1 MKTIIGLLLVI
12 SMVTACTSTT
22 QKTVVSASENGVA
35 LKVAELVSAMTLEEK
50 VGQMTQVTFDVLIT
64 GQNPKSSDEPVVID
78 TAMLYKAFKKY
89 QIGSVLNTPNNR
101 ARTPEEWNRIVGLI
115 QEYALKYSR
124 LKIPMLYG
132 LDMIHG
138 ASYVAGATLFPQQ
151 IGMAAT
157 WNPELLK
164 VAGEITAYETRA
176 CGVSWTFSPVLDLGL
191 DPRWPRQWETFGEDP
206 YLVSEMGTQLIKGYE
221 GSENQ
226 IGDKTHVAACLK
238 HFLGYSQPLSGK
250 DRTPAWIPENMLR
263 EYHVPS
269 FAAGVNAGAHS
280 LMINSGEINGT
291 PVHANKLLLTD
302 LLKTELKF
310 EGFAVSDWQDI
321 EYLYLRHHVAESQKD
336 AVALA
341 INAGVDMSMV
351 PYNFDFADYLVELVK
366 EGKVPMS
373 RIDDAVSRILRVKI
387 QLGLFE
393 TPMTNYKDYPDF
405 GSEKFAESALNT
417 AIESITL
424 LKNEQSILPLS
435 RKSRILVTGPA
446 ANKMRPMTGGWS
458 YSWQGDLADEFA
470 AEFQTIYEAI
480 QANASGPENVKLC
493 EGVRY
498 GTGDYRNEIVDDPGI
513 FSKMA
518 AQSDV
523 IVMCLGENSYTETP
537 GNLTDLSISQ
547 NQQEL
552 VKLAVKSGKPIVFV
566 LVEGRPRIISMIEPF
581 AKAIVQAYLPGN
593 FGGVAIAKILFGDAN
608 PSGRLPY
615 TYPRFVN
622 SLEPYYHKATEE
634 IETSGAPAGTTFDP
648 QYEFGFGLSYSDFIY
663 SDLRIDKTSYKS
675 SENIHCSLT
684 ISNKS
689 NVAGKEVVQI
699 FISDHYASIT
709 PPVKRLRDFEKVL
722 LQPGESKRV
731 SFEIPVNQLAF
742 INASNQLIVEK
753 GSFTLQTGALSTD
766 FMVEETKVY

>member
-12 SMVTACTSTT
+12 SLVTGCSAPSP
-22 QKTVVSASENGVA
+22 KTVVSESENRVA
-35 LKVAELVSAMTLEEK
+35 LQVARLVSAMTLEEK
-50 VGQMTQVTFDVLIT
+50 VGQMTQVTLDVLVK
-64 GQNPKSSDEPVVID
+64 GQNTKSGDTPVEID
-78 TAMLYKAFKKY
+78 TAMLYKAFNKY

-115 QEYALKYSR
+115 QEYALKHSR

-164 VAGEITAYETRA
+164 TAGEITAYETRA
-176 CGVSWTFSPVLDLGL
+176 SGVPWTFSPVLDLGL

-206 YLVSEMGTQLIKGYE
+206 FLVSKMGTQLIKGYE
-221 GSENQ
+221 GTGNQ
-226 IGDKTHVAACLK
+226 MLDKNHVAACLK

-269 FAAGVNAGAHS
+269 FAAGVSAGAHS
-280 LMINSGEINGT
+280 LMVNSGEINGT
-291 PVHANKLLLTD
+291 PVHADKMLLTG

-321 EYLYLRHHVAESQKD
+321 EFLYLRHHVAENHKD
-336 AVALA
+336 AVAMA
-341 INAGVDMSMV
+341 INAGIDMSMV
-351 PYNFDFADYLVELVK
+351 PNNFDFADYLVELVK
-366 EGKVPMS
+366 EGKVAIS

-393 TPMTNYKDYPDF
+393 TPMTYCKDYPDF

-417 AIESITL
+417 TIESITL

-435 RKSRILVTGPA
+435 RKSRILVAGPA
-446 ANKMRPMTGGWS
+446 ANKIRPMNGGWS
-458 YSWQGDLADEFA
+458 YSWQGDISEEYTT
-470 AEFQTIYEAI
+470 EFQTIYEAM
-480 QANASGPENVKLC
+480 QTNATDPENVKLC
-493 EGVRY
+493 EGVRF
-498 GTGDYRNEIVDDPGI
+498 GTGDYRNEIADDPSV

-518 AQSDV
+518 TQSDV
-523 IVMCLGENSYTETP
+523 IVMCIGENSYTETP
-537 GNLTDLSISQ
+537 GNLNDLNISQ
-547 NQQEL
+547 NQQNL
-552 VKLAVKSGKPIVFV
+552 VKLAEKSGKPIIFV
-566 LVEGRPRIISMIEPF
+566 LVEGRPRIISMIEPL
-581 AKAIVQAYLPGN
+581 AKAIVHTYLPGN
-593 FGGVAIAKILFGDAN
+593 FGGLAIAKVLYGDEN
-608 PSGRLPY
+608 PSGKLPY
-615 TYPRFVN
+615 TYPRFAN

-634 IETSGAPAGTTFDP
+634 VKTAGAPEGTTFNP
-648 QYEFGFGLSYSDFIY
+648 QYEFGFGMSYSDFTY
-663 SDLRIDKTSYKS
+663 SDLRIDKTNYKS
-675 SENIHCSLT
+675 DENIQCSLT
-684 ISNKS
+684 IANKS
-689 NVAGKEVVQI
+689 NVSGKEVVQI
-699 FISDHYASIT
+699 YISDHYASIT
-709 PPVKRLRDFEKVL
+709 PPVKRLRAFEKIL

-731 SFEIPVNQLAF
+731 SFEIPVSQLAF
-742 INASNQLIVEK
+742 INATNQWIVEK

-766 FMVEETKVY
+766 FMVDETKVY